1 MATER
6 AVERRVVTV
15 LFADLVGF
23 TSLSEELDAEDVTLV
38 QDAYFDAVRETVA
51 RHGGQLEKFVG
62 DAAMAVFGAPRVRDD
77 DAERAVRAGLALVAA
92 VQRVGAGLGL
102 APGALRLR
110 VGVAS
115 GETVYGEAS
124 AERGPVTG
132 DVVNVAARLQA
143 AGEPETVTIGEA
155 TALAVAD
162 AIELERLPP
171 FELKG
176 KAEPV
181 PAWRVVGVH
190 AERSRERA
198 LGRLRAPTLGR
209 DDEVAHL
216 RSLVGSTAR
225 VTVVAPP
232 GVGKTRL
239 LDELAAA
246 AADAAVLRARLRPDV
261 LSPFEPVAQLAGGMR
276 TSTELVA
283 LARASGAGE
292 ARAAVVAELLGAVG
306 AAEPHPA
313 AEREQLFSAWLE
325 GLDAIAGERAAVW
338 LVEDVHWAS
347 PDLLAFLELAGGSAR
362 NAGRL
367 VVASTRPVLLD
378 ERPEWVASGE
388 RLDLPL
394 LAPRETEELVREL
407 VGEALPADLV
417 ARVAERSAGNPLFVE
432 ELLRTWAAV
441 GILAAEEAGWRLAA
455 PAEEVELPLT
465 VQAIYAAQLDDL
477 PPPARA
483 AARRAAVAGRRFPRE
498 ALALFEVE
506 EPDAALDT
514 LVRRA
519 LVSAAEEDVLLGPS
533 HSYRHALLRDA
544 GYASLARA
552 ERARLHVRL
561 AEWLAE
567 RPEQSRPALAEV
579 IARHYAAALAGAPA
593 LAREIGGLERDEV
606 RARAGDWFETAARV
620 ALGFAAWASARDLA
634 ARALELSD
642 EEGLGRARRLHL
654 LGEATASASGV
665 DEALPLLE
673 ESLDVYRA
681 AGTDAAREG
690 IVDAACS
697 LGRLLRAQT
706 QFAVTE
712 ALADR
717 LLRELGERED
727 VATAKLLSLR
737 GIAVLSAWDDFDRAR
752 GDAKRALT
760 LARQAGD
767 PDAELEALQLLTNCT
782 EEGDELERQRWVEIE
797 SLARAR
803 GRWEL
808 AVGAVR
814 AQASVFIDEPERSLS
829 ELERSGEL
837 AEARGL
843 VDEAAWVD
851 YGRTEAHLA
860 AGSWDDAIVVGLRA
874 VEAADARNVFRIA
887 VRTWF
892 ALRPI
897 ARARGRT
904 DLIERAFSVFEGI
917 RGSSDSPYARVMV
930 TAMDLA
936 FAEAGLMPSFLPELE
951 PRLASFDLGYG
962 DPSWLAALEAMV
974 DSWLDAGAPAEARIA
989 LERLRASSE
998 GKHVS
1003 KLALASHALMGSR
1016 LLLVEG
1022 DVTAAAAEAERA
1034 LETKAPW
1041 WRSQALRALAAAGA
1055 GTAQTLGEAAALERS
1070 LGIEA
1075 SP

>member
-6 AVERRVVTV
+6 AVERRVVTI

-110 VGVAS
+110 VGVTS

-124 AERGPVTG
+124 AERGAVTG

-143 AGEPETVTIGEA
+143 AGEPETVTVGEV

-181 PAWRVVGVH
+181 PAWRAVGVH

-198 LGRLRAPTLGR
+198 LGGLRAPTLGR

-239 LDELAAA
+239 LDELAVVATG
-246 AADAAVLRARLRPDV
+246 AAVLRARLRPDV
-261 LSPFEPVAQLAGGMR
+261 LSPFEPVAQLVGAMR
-276 TSTELVA
+276 TPTELVE
-283 LARASGAGE
+283 LARAAGATD
-292 ARAAVVAELLGAVG
+292 ARAAVVAELVG
-306 AAEPHPA
+306 GVGSAEVHPT
-313 AEREQLFSAWLE
+313 AEREQLFAAWLE

-347 PDLLAFLELAGGSAR
+347 PDLLAFLELAGSSPR
-362 NAGRL
+362 SAGRL
-367 VVASTRPVLLD
+367 VAASTRPVLLD
-378 ERPEWVASGE
+378 ERPEWVERGE

-394 LAPRETEELVREL
+394 LPPRETEELVREL
-407 VGEALPADLV
+407 VGEALPAELV
-417 ARVAERSAGNPLFVE
+417 ARVAEQSAGNPLFVE

-441 GILAAEEAGWRLAA
+441 GILAADEAGWRLAA

-483 AARRAAVAGRRFPRE
+483 AARRAAVAGRRFPRQ

-514 LVRRA
+514 LVRRT
-519 LVSAAEEDVLLGPS
+519 LVSGAEEDVLLGPS

-561 AEWLAE
+561 ADWLAE

-579 IARHYAAALAGAPA
+579 IGRHYAAALAGAPT
-593 LAREIGGLERDEV
+593 LARDIGGLERDEV
-606 RARAGDWFETAARV
+606 QARAGDWFETAARV

-634 ARALELSD
+634 ARALELGG
-642 EEGLGRARRLHL
+642 EAGLERARRLHL
-654 LGEATASASGV
+654 LGEATAGASGV

-673 ESLDVYRA
+673 ESLDAYRA
-681 AGTDAAREG
+681 AGTDTAREAM
-690 IVDAACS
+690 VDAACA

-706 QFAVTE
+706 QFARVVQ
-712 ALADR
+712 LADG
-717 LLRELGERED
+717 LLLELGERED
-727 VATAKLLSLR
+727 AATARLLALR
-737 GIAVLSAWDDFDRAR
+737 GFAVVAAWDDFDRGR
-752 GDAKRALT
+752 GDGERALD
-760 LARQAGD
+760 LARRVGD
-767 PDAELEALQLLTNCT
+767 PGAELEALQLVAACT
-782 EEGDELERQRWVEIE
+782 EDESEQRHWAEIE
-797 SLARAR
+797 SLARAQ

-808 AVGAVR
+808 VIGAVR
-814 AQASVFIDEPERSLS
+814 AQTGVLLTDEPERALS
-829 ELERSGEL
+829 EVERAGEL

-843 VDEAAWVD
+843 VDEVAWVD
-851 YGRTEAHLA
+851 YERTEAHLV
-860 AGSWDDAIVVGLRA
+860 AGAWDDAIAIGLRA
-874 VEAADARNVFRIA
+874 IETAETRDLSRIA

-897 ARARGRT
+897 ARARGRG
-904 DLIERAFSVFEGI
+904 DLIERAFPVFEGI
-917 RGSSDSPYARVMV
+917 RGASESPYALVIV
-930 TAMDLA
+930 GAMNLA
-936 FAEAGLMPSFLPELE
+936 FAEAGLLPRFVPELE

-989 LERLRASSE
+989 LERLRASTD

-1003 KLALASHALMGSR
+1003 RLALASHALMWSR
-1016 LLLVEG
+1016 LLLAEG
-1022 DVTAAAAEAERA
+1022 DTTAAAAEAERA
-1034 LETKAPW
+1034 RDTRAPW
-1041 WRSQALRALAAAGA
+1041 WRSQALRARAATGAAPTEALA
-1055 GTAQTLGEAAALERS
+1055 EAAALERS
-1070 LGIEA
+1070 LGIEP